1 MRILI
6 TGGKSAQALK
16 QAKLFTDDDAIILA
30 DYGDM
35 PNFPSARYT
44 FLSLGERNDDIIAHN
59 LLNHCLNEAADA
71 IVVLNVFEI
80 EQVEKSTV
88 LFEEFNIKVL
98 PAEASMVIPE
108 VPSDEY

>member
-6 TGGKSAQALK
+6 TGGKTARAIK
-16 QAKLFTDDDAIILA
+16 QANQFENDSIILA

-35 PNFPSARYT
+35 PSFPSAKYK

-71 IVVLNVFEI
+71 ILALNDFEVI
-80 EQVEKSTV
+80 ELFKSEV
-88 LFEEFNIKVL
+88 LFNEFNIEIRTAN
-98 PAEASMVIPE
+98 PA
-108 VPSDEY
+108 

>member
-16 QAKLFTDDDAIILA
+16 QANRFINDRVILA

-35 PNFPSARYT
+35 PSFPSATYT

-59 LLNHCLNEAADA
+59 LLNHCLNEGVDA
-71 IVVLNVFEI
+71 ILALADFEMA
-80 EQVEKSTV
+80 ELMKSAV
-88 LFEEFNIKVL
+88 LFAEFNIEIL
-98 PAEASMVIPE
+98 TPE
-108 VPSDEY
+108 KL

>member
-6 TGGKSAQALK
+6 TGGKTARAIK
-16 QAKLFTDDDAIILA
+16 QANQFENDSIILA

-35 PNFPSARYT
+35 PSFPSAKYK

-71 IVVLNVFEI
+71 ILALNDFEVI
-80 EQVEKSTV
+80 ELFKSEV
-88 LFEEFNIKVL
+88 LFKEFNIEIRTAN
-98 PAEASMVIPE
+98 PA
-108 VPSDEY
+108 

>member
-6 TGGKSAQALK
+6 TGGKSAQALR
-16 QAKLFTDDDAIILA
+16 QAKQFTSDSIILA

-35 PNFPSARYT
+35 PSFPSATYK

-71 IVVLNVFEI
+71 ILALNDFET
-80 EQVEKSTV
+80 EELLKSSV
-88 LFEEFNIKVL
+88 LFQEFNIEIL
-98 PAEASMVIPE
+98 TATNTNNPIAQ
-108 VPSDEY
+108 

>member
-16 QAKLFTDDDAIILA
+16 QAKQFTSESIILA

-35 PNFPSARYT
+35 PSFPSVTYK

-71 IVVLNVFEI
+71 ILALNDFET
-80 EQVEKSTV
+80 EELQKSSV
-88 LFEEFNIKVL
+88 LFKEFNIEILTATDTNK
-98 PAEASMVIPE
+98 PTAQ
-108 VPSDEY
+108 